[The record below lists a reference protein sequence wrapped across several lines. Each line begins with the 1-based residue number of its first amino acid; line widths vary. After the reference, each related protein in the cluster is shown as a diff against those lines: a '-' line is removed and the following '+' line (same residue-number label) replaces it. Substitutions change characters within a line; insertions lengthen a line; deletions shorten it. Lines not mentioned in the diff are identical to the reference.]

1 MGDDTDSISGDPLD
15 WFAQRLRDLRTA
27 AGGPSLRDL
36 VGLTKAIGR
45 PYRLSTIQ
53 AKLAGT
59 SRPDWEFVEAFVL
72 ACAQAQGRP
81 GVGEDAADLRESLQA
96 WHADHLRLLRAL
108 AAERQGR
115 RRAAEAE
122 AEL

>member
-1 MGDDTDSISGDPLD
+1 MGDDTDPISGDPLD

-59 SRPDWEFVEAFVL
+59 SRPGLGIRRGV
-72 ACAQAQGRP
+72 RP
-81 GVGEDAADLRESLQA
+81 RLRSGEGPA
-96 WHADHLRLLRAL
+96 
-108 AAERQGR
+108 R
-115 RRAAEAE
+115 RRGGRC
-122 AEL
+122 